1 MVARDLISIKR
12 PAGEY
17 LVNVNENDEMTK
29 YDATRKCASYGAVLA
44 SITEKSDY
52 DAIQDVLL
60 RDHEDGRRWKAYHVA
75 LDIAK
80 DNSSRIFPN
89 GVAYDYE
96 KHGVFYRD
104 NVESDEDLCPSAM
117 LFAENRTEACIW
129 LYSWGCQGMHANF
142 ICFKPKKP
150 SCWSAEALVEE
161 RGFGHEKSMYGA
173 ALGMFCM
180 TVIAVLF
187 AFNYRRRLQNA
198 EEDMEK
204 LCKST
209 I

>member
-60 RDHEDGRRWKAYHVA
+60 QDHEDGRRWKAYHVA

-104 NVESDEDLCPSAM
+104 NVESDEDLCHSAM
-117 LFAENRTEACIW
+117 LFAENRTETGLKLAF
-129 LYSWGCQGMHANF
+129 GCT
-142 ICFKPKKP
+142 
-150 SCWSAEALVEE
+150 L
-161 RGFGHEKSMYGA
+161 GA
-173 ALGMFCM
+173 AKECTQTSFALNRRNRAVGRLKLLLKKEVLEMKKVCM
-180 TVIAVLF
+180 GQRSACF
-187 AFNYRRRLQNA
+187 A
-198 EEDMEK
+198 
-204 LCKST
+204 
-209 I
+209 